1 MIIHAKSITILGN
14 IMEIIVNGIKYE
26 LRTEEHGAYV
36 VANDYKGEI
45 TIPAQ
50 IIVDGLHIKV
60 IGIARAAFRYCKD
73 VTAISL
79 PEGLTTIET
88 DAFKDL
94 KYITEIC
101 MPESVVTIGEEAFS
115 QCENLKKVLLPSK
128 LNHLSAGLF
137 SCCTSLE
144 NIIVP
149 QPVKIIDDRCF
160 SYCSNLKNI
169 VLPEGLQKIESYA
182 FQSCESI
189 EKIHIPSTVK
199 DIGEAA
205 FYYCTHLKSIV
216 LPEGLEYVALD
227 CFAAC
232 RSLSDVVLPASV
244 KMVEERAFSATPY
257 KESGVQYSHDLL
269 VSVGKLEG
277 ENGCLR
283 IKEGT
288 RVVCDSAICYEDQTI
303 KKIVCPSSLQQIGR
317 KAFNNSDNLTEV
329 VLNEG
334 LEYIDAAAFDNCK
347 NLTEIYIPSTVSR
360 IEVGVFAACPKLKKI
375 VVSPDNPHFDSR
387 NNCNAIIHTASNT
400 LICACPTTKI
410 PDNIVKIGD
419 LAFAE
424 MNSLEQITIPDTV
437 TRIGWNAFTHCKN
450 LQQVTL
456 PKNLEF
462 IGETAFSY
470 CKKLA
475 DIHFPESISTI
486 GYGAFNSTAWFDK
499 QPNGMVIIGSA
510 LYKYI
515 PYNEASEYN
524 SDEVDEEPDCVIPEY
539 VQSISEEAFSQ
550 VHQPIRIFLPKN
562 LKSFNPISFSRCCY
576 LDNFTIVRPNGV
588 GESYP
593 FNDNTYHSAWIDGFF
608 FMLDEKE
615 KTASLVIS
623 ADTKRKD
630 WPNVLPDKVIYDG
643 QAYLVDDDSRIV
655 FRINKGTKKEV
666 ADIDRIIDQ
675 FIEQQLAEKANR

>member
-1 MIIHAKSITILGN
+1 MIIHSISITILGN

-50 IIVDGLHIKV
+50 IIVDGLPIKV
-60 IGIARAAFRYCKD
+60 IGIARAAFRHCKD

-101 MPESVVTIGEEAFS
+101 IPESVVTIGEEAFS

-149 QPVKIIDDRCF
+149 QPVKIIDYLCF

-182 FQSCESI
+182 FENCESI

-205 FYYCTHLKSIV
+205 FYYCTRLKSIV
-216 LPEGLEYVALD
+216 LPEGLEYVALE

-303 KKIVCPSSLQQIGR
+303 KKIICPSSLQQIGR
-317 KAFNNSDNLTEV
+317 EAFNNSDNLTEV

-387 NNCNAIIHTASNT
+387 NNCNAIIQTASNT
-400 LICACPTTKI
+400 LICACPTTQLT
-410 PDNIVKIGD
+410 DDIVEIGD
-419 LAFAE
+419 LAFVSME
-424 MNSLEQITIPDTV
+424 SLEQIALPDSV
-437 TRIGWNAFTHCKN
+437 KRIGWNAFDGCKN
-450 LQQVTL
+450 LQHITF
-456 PKNLEF
+456 PKNLEY
-462 IGETAFSY
+462 IGNTAF
-470 CKKLA
+470 CHCEQLE
-475 DIHFPESISTI
+475 DLDFPASINHV
-486 GYGAFNSTAWFDK
+486 GYDAFWQTPWQQK
-499 QPNGMVIIGSA
+499 QPKGMVIIGNV

-515 PYNEASEYN
+515 PY
-524 SDEVDEEPDCVIPEY
+524 DEEVEEGENLPDCVIPDY
-539 VQSISEEAFSQ
+539 IQSISEEAFSW
-550 VHQPIRIFLPKN
+550 VEQPIRIFLPKN

-576 LDNFTIVRPNGV
+576 LDNFTIVRPDGV
-588 GESYP
+588 GEDYP